1 MKKGGS
7 NMRKSLGKKASM
19 QDGTLVA
26 FASCSC
32 DSSCRLLG
40 CSCSSKTTASN
51 TLNLQNYSKL
61 LSKAISGTW
70 AF

>member
-1 MKKGGS
+1 MK
-7 NMRKSLGKKASM
+7 RTLGKKSSV

-32 DSSCRLLG
+32 DSMCSILG
-40 CSCSSKTTASN
+40 CDCSTGDTASN
-51 TLNLQNYSKL
+51 TLRLQNYSKL

-70 AF
+70 AY

>member
-1 MKKGGS
+1 MTMKKT
-7 NMRKSLGKKASM
+7 LGKKNNA

-40 CSCSSKTTASN
+40 CNCTGDVVSS

-61 LSKAISGTW
+61 LSTAISGTW

>member
-1 MKKGGS
+1 MKKT
-7 NMRKSLGKKASM
+7 LGKKTNA

-32 DSSCRLLG
+32 DSSCSILG
-40 CSCSSKTTASN
+40 CSCTGTTVSS
-51 TLNLQNYSKL
+51 TLKLQNYSKL